1 MESVSTSNHN
11 GAVAN
16 GDAKHAFFGKL
27 GSPTEVAL
35 KADCLCKTYDGHQ
48 EAVKDVTF
56 SVKSGE
62 VREIPILESFE
73 SLYRTETFFDF
84 FRIVLWLIGQ
94 QWSWKIDSILNV
106 IW

>member
-1 MESVSTSNHN
+1 M
-11 GAVAN
+11 AN

-73 SLYRTETFFDF
+73 SLYRTEFFF
-84 FRIVLWLIGQ
+84 EFLPNSALAYWAAMELENRQYSQCYLVKWLQHRVL
-94 QWSWKIDSILNV
+94 
-106 IW
+106 